1 MSEDIQKN
9 LILPDKDLFVSERM
23 RVLINSVKKK
33 KTKLPTK
40 KASGIFLNY
49 RCRKCKVEK
58 TAFLG
63 IKEVDIVEME

>member
-9 LILPDKDLFVSERM
+9 LIIPDKDKFTSERM
-23 RVLINSVKKK
+23 RVLINNVQKKK
-33 KTKLPTK
+33 AKLPTK
-40 KASGIFLNY
+40 KASGIFLYY
-49 RCRKCKVEK
+49 RCKCKFEK

>member
-9 LILPDKDLFVSERM
+9 LTLPNKEQFISERM
-23 RVLINSVKKK
+23 RVLLNSVKKN
-33 KTKLPTK
+33 KTKLPPK

-49 RCRKCKVEK
+49 RCRKCKYEK

-63 IKEVDIVEME
+63 IKEVDIVEMK

>member
-9 LILPDKDLFVSERM
+9 LILPDKDKFLSDRM
-23 RVLINSVKKK
+23 KVLINNVKKK
-33 KTKLPTK
+33 KIKLPIK

-49 RCRKCKVEK
+49 RCRKCKYEK